1 MVPSTLL
8 HRDLAPNQ
16 DLGSREGIGSIGMD
30 DKQARDII
38 EHLLGTL
45 PVGIARYRP
54 SVGGDDSYSYRFSAG
69 GERLLLKV
77 KKAPATP
84 VGMYF
89 YQRVKAAG
97 VPVPDLWA
105 FAPDAGPEGQACAI
119 WSWVDGRPAAWGP
132 GQPCP
137 YDEAAFGELLRQIHA
152 LRFVGEF
159 GLLGDDLAQRTFSSH
174 PDLKATCGTWPG
186 FFDCEAAARR
196 YLDKGYLDRREARAL
211 ARLPERLQGAF
222 LGLDARLLHMGD
234 IMHHGNML
242 IGPHGEILA
251 VVDYVESTAGDP
263 RWELAWMDYYFSI
276 YPFHRRSFDMDRFR
290 AAYGT
295 DHDPDDEV
303 GRFYLLAILL
313 FEKLLLFSPQ
323 SARGRWAIDTVKSL
337 LREVQ

>member
-1 MVPSTLL
+1 M
-8 HRDLAPNQ
+8 N
-16 DLGSREGIGSIGMD
+16 D
-30 DKQARDII
+30 DQAHQLVG
-38 EHLLGTL
+38 HLLGMQPLDLT
-45 PVGIARYRP
+45 RYRP
-54 SVGGDDSYSYRFSAG
+54 PVGGDDSYSYRFSAG

-77 KKAPATP
+77 KKTPATP
-84 VGMYF
+84 VGLYF

-97 VPVPDLWA
+97 VPVPELVA

-119 WSWVDGRPAAWGP
+119 WSWVDGRPATWGA
-132 GQPCP
+132 GHPCP

-152 LRFVGEF
+152 LRFDGEF
-159 GLLGDDLAQRTFSSH
+159 GLLGDDLARRTFSSH
-174 PDLKATCGTWPG
+174 PDLRATSDTWLG

-196 YLDKGYLDRREARAL
+196 YRDKGYLDRRDAVTL
-211 ARLPERLQGAF
+211 ARLPERLQCAF
-222 LGLDARLLHMGD
+222 LDVEARLLHMGD

-263 RWELAWMDYYFSI
+263 RWELAWVGYYFSI
-276 YPFHRRSFDMDRFR
+276 YPFDRRSFDMDRFR

-313 FEKLLLFSPQ
+313 FEKLLFFSPQ
-323 SARGRWAIDTVKSL
+323 SDRGRWAIHAVKRL
-337 LREVQ
+337 LREYQ

>member
-1 MVPSTLL
+1 
-8 HRDLAPNQ
+8 
-16 DLGSREGIGSIGMD
+16 MD
-30 DKQARDII
+30 DEQARDII

-54 SVGGDDSYSYRFSAG
+54 SVGGDDSYGYRFSAG

-77 KKAPATP
+77 KKTPATP
-84 VGMYF
+84 VGLYF

-97 VPVPDLWA
+97 VPVPELVA
-105 FAPDAGPEGQACAI
+105 FAPDAGPQGQACAI
-119 WSWVDGRPAAWGP
+119 WSWIEGRPAAWGP

-152 LRFVGEF
+152 LRFDGQF
-159 GLLGDDLAQRTFSSH
+159 GLLGDDPAHRTSSSH
-174 PDLKATCGTWPG
+174 PDLRATSDSWLG

-196 YLDKGYLDRREARAL
+196 YLDRGYLDCREAVTL
-211 ARLPERLQGAF
+211 ASLPERLQGAF
-222 LGLDARLLHMGD
+222 PDLGARLLHMGD

-242 IGPHGEILA
+242 VGPHGEIMA

-263 RWELAWMDYYFSI
+263 RWELAWVDYYFSI
-276 YPFHRRSFDMDRFR
+276 YPFDRRSFDMDRFR

-313 FEKLLLFSPQ
+313 FEKLLFFSPQ
-323 SARGRWAIDTVKSL
+323 SARGRWAIHCVKRL

>member
-1 MVPSTLL
+1 MVPSTLG

-30 DKQARDII
+30 DEQARDII

-54 SVGGDDSYSYRFSAG
+54 SVGGDDSYGYRFSAG

-77 KKAPATP
+77 KKTPATP
-84 VGMYF
+84 VGLYF

-97 VPVPDLWA
+97 VPVPELVA
-105 FAPDAGPEGQACAI
+105 FAPDAGPQGQACAI
-119 WSWVDGRPAAWGP
+119 WSWIEGRPAAWGP

-152 LRFVGEF
+152 LRFDGQF
-159 GLLGDDLAQRTFSSH
+159 GLLGDDPAHRTSSSH
-174 PDLKATCGTWPG
+174 PDLRATSDSWLG

-196 YLDKGYLDRREARAL
+196 YLDRGYLDCREAVTL
-211 ARLPERLQGAF
+211 ASLPERRQGAF
-222 LGLDARLLHMGD
+222 PDLGARLLHMGD

-242 IGPHGEILA
+242 VGPHGEILA

-263 RWELAWMDYYFSI
+263 RWELAWVDYYFSI
-276 YPFHRRSFDMDRFR
+276 YPFDRRSFDMDRFR

-313 FEKLLLFSPQ
+313 FEKLLFFSPQ
-323 SARGRWAIDTVKSL
+323 SARGRWAIHCVKRL